1 MQFFGD
7 KYGDLVRVVQIGG
20 EAGQLN
26 GFSMELC
33 GGTHVRQTGQLGLFK
48 IRSEGAIA
56 SGIRRIEALT
66 GAVAFDY
73 INEQL
78 AEKDQ
83 LNRELEAKLLEA
95 NKALTKERSAVRARE
110 ADRLLAGEIRSA
122 LEAGT
127 SVPSVIMALEG
138 DGDLLQECL
147 NSLKKRA
154 FPGIGI
160 FAVTEAP
167 DKVHLGIGVAKA
179 LIKDYQA
186 GKLLQELAP
195 IVDGRGGGGPEMAR
209 GAGKKA
215 DQVPALIEKAKAL
228 FE

>member
-1 MQFFGD
+1 
-7 KYGDLVRVVQIGG
+7 
-20 EAGQLN
+20 
-26 GFSMELC
+26 
-33 GGTHVRQTGQLGLFK
+33 
-48 IRSEGAIA
+48 
-56 SGIRRIEALT
+56 
-66 GAVAFDY
+66 
-73 INEQL
+73 
-78 AEKDQ
+78 Q
-83 LNRELEAKLLEA
+83 LNRELEAKLLET

-110 ADRLLAGEIRSA
+110 ADRLLAGEICSVM
-122 LEAGT
+122 EAGK

-179 LIKDYQA
+179 LVKEYQA

-195 IVDGRGGGGPEMAR
+195 I
-209 GAGKKA
+209 
-215 DQVPALIEKAKAL
+215 
-228 FE
+228 